1 MMEVIEVTPYK
12 KRYKV
17 KFSNHT
23 EILLSYKELKKN
35 HCEQGNVL
43 EEEQWNRLIVHL
55 IGRGKERALYLLDR
69 SEQTEKQ
76 IRDKLIAGYYPAI
89 VIDSVIAYLKEYRM
103 IDDFRYACHYIEFK
117 RNKKSKRQ
125 IHQELFLKGISKETM
140 EQAFVESDFSNEDSL
155 RLLIEKRSSRYDLN
169 DMNDKRKL
177 YQYLL
182 GKGYSYSEVE
192 QAIHT
197 WENGDLFGEE

>member
-1 MMEVIEVTPYK
+1 MEVIEVTPYK

-43 EEEQWNRLIVHL
+43 EEEQWNRFIVHL

-76 IRDKLIAGYYPAI
+76 IRDLLTKG
-89 VIDSVIAYLKEYRM
+89 VT
-103 IDDFRYACHYIEFK
+103 
-117 RNKKSKRQ
+117 NKITFKSKS
-125 IHQELFLKGISKETM
+125 G
-140 EQAFVESDFSNEDSL
+140 EDYQGYLSF
-155 RLLIEKRSSRYDLN
+155 D
-169 DMNDKRKL
+169 NDKRINFTFANSKK
-177 YQYLL
+177 
-182 GKGYSYSEVE
+182 KGSK
-192 QAIHT
+192 
-197 WENGDLFGEE
+197 